1 MRNHGFASSC
11 CSRGP
16 PEAEQGERTGQGGRI
31 DTDGSGHGP
40 LAGSGKDRMAQ
51 NHIEETGQE
60 V

>member
-1 MRNHGFASSC
+1 MASH
-11 CSRGP
+11 P
-16 PEAEQGERTGQGGRI
+16 PAAAEGRTQAEQGERTGEGGRI
-31 DTDGSGHGP
+31 DSDGSGHGP